1 MSCLIISGIVLILD
15 QLSKYLIEN
24 NLYKSSID
32 IIENVFSL
40 TYVENYGAAWGI
52 FSDNNWIIL
61 VLTPIL
67 VTLIILYLYKFSKN
81 KLEYISGGLI
91 IGGAIGNY
99 LDRIVRGYVVDFF
112 DVKIWPVFNV
122 ADIGIVV
129 GCIVMIILFILEG
142 KNDGEIRF

>member
-1 MSCLIISGIVLILD
+1 MSCLIISVVVLIID

-24 NLYKSSID
+24 NLYGKSFD
-32 IIENVFSL
+32 IIRNVFSL

-61 VLTPIL
+61 ILTPIL
-67 VTLIILYLYKFSKN
+67 VTFIILYLNKLSKN
-81 KLEYISGGLI
+81 KLEYIAGGLI
-91 IGGAIGNY
+91 IGGALGNY
-99 LDRIVRGYVVDFF
+99 IDRIVRGYVVDFLDF
-112 DVKIWPVFNV
+112 KIWPVFNI

-129 GCIVMIILFILEG
+129 GCVVMIILFIWEG

>member
-61 VLTPIL
+61 ILTPIL
-67 VTLIILYLYKFSKN
+67 VTLIILYLYKF
-81 KLEYISGGLI
+81 
-91 IGGAIGNY
+91 
-99 LDRIVRGYVVDFF
+99 
-112 DVKIWPVFNV
+112 
-122 ADIGIVV
+122 
-129 GCIVMIILFILEG
+129 
-142 KNDGEIRF
+142 

>member
-1 MSCLIISGIVLILD
+1 MNCVIISFIVLILD
-15 QLSKYLIEN
+15 QLSKYLVEN
-24 NLYKSSID
+24 NLYKKSID

-61 VLTPIL
+61 ILTPIL
-67 VTLIILYLYKFSKN
+67 VTLIISYLYKFSKN
-81 KLEYISGGLI
+81 KLEYIAGGLI

-129 GCIVMIILFILEG
+129 GCILMILLFIKEG
-142 KNDGEIRF
+142 KSNGEA